1 MKIDEHIKQQ
11 EQQPHEDN
19 TEVTLDEPLELT
31 FVEDADAFVQLPMY
45 GDVADS
51 SSDRLRKTAIRVQ
64 DLWRCMKTK
73 KDLLHML
80 NVTLAGIYGE
90 HSTMLTMNQLCRF
103 AYTSI
108 ESKRYTT
115 FQIPKKKGEF
125 RTIDA
130 PVPMLKYIQRGI
142 NFILQSVY
150 TPNPAAMGFVQH
162 RSVVDNAKVHAGQR
176 LVYNI
181 DLKDFFPSITSGRL
195 LGRLMS
201 KPFSLN
207 KEVASVITDLCCY
220 TNAEGKHVLP
230 QGAPTSPTITNIICE
245 RLDRKL
251 TCLAKAYGLK
261 YTRYADDISFSGMGN
276 VFADDSRFV
285 KSMRNIIEQEEHF
298 TINPDKTRL
307 CHQGMRQ
314 EVTGLS
320 VNQQENVSR
329 TYIKQLRTLLHNWEM
344 DGYDK
349 AQEVFAKHY
358 VETNTRNLRS
368 KGTHHIENIIAGK
381 LMYLKM
387 VKGETDGTYKSLAA
401 RFKALMGGLTS
412 QRVKESSILPLP
424 EGWDKNA
431 EEGRAGQLSDL
442 MTNTSVDNEVKDIG
456 KVEESP
462 DEMLMTLIML
472 EELLNNEND

>member
-1 MKIDEHIKQQ
+1 MKIDEHIKQK
-11 EQQPHEDN
+11 EQQPHADN
-19 TEVTLDEPLELT
+19 LEVNLDEPLELT
-31 FVEDADAFVQLPMY
+31 FVEDADAFVQLPAY
-45 GDVADS
+45 GDVTDCS
-51 SSDRLRKTAIRVQ
+51 KESLRELTVRIQ

-73 KDLLHML
+73 KDLLHLL

-103 AYTSI
+103 AYSSFD
-108 ESKRYTT
+108 SKRYTT
-115 FQIPKKKGEF
+115 FQIPKKKKGEF

-130 PVPMLKYIQRGI
+130 PVPMLKYIQRGL

-150 TPNPAAMGFVQH
+150 TPNSAAMGFVQH
-162 RSVVDNAKVHAGQR
+162 RSVVDNAKVHTGQR

-195 LGRLMS
+195 LGRLMA

-207 KEVASVITDLCCY
+207 KEVASIITDLCCY

-245 RLDRKL
+245 RLDRNL
-251 TCLAKAYGLK
+251 TRLAKAYGLK

-276 VFADDSRFV
+276 VFADDSRFIR
-285 KSMRNIIEQEEHF
+285 SMRNIIEQEEHF
-298 TINPDKTRL
+298 TINSNKTRL

-320 VNQQENVSR
+320 VNRQENVSR

-344 DGYDK
+344 DGYDN

-358 VETNTRNLRS
+358 AETNTRNLKR

-387 VKGETDGTYKSLAA
+387 VKGETDSTYKSLSA
-401 RFKALMGGLTS
+401 RFKVLMDNLSTQKG
-412 QRVKESSILPLP
+412 SSIALLPDDFIA
-424 EGWDKNA
+424 EINKDKPNTQEPFGDSRTQDTPVPM
-431 EEGRAGQLSDL
+431 EEGD
-442 MTNTSVDNEVKDIG
+442 EVI
-456 KVEESP
+456 SA
-462 DEMLMTLIML
+462 LAAL